1 MSKSNGKGRK
11 LKKLLRLPYI
21 FALNCKGMKVR
32 YTSSM
37 PINTVIEN
45 YKQIQIGAHCNF
57 DKRTTFRVFNKKG
70 IISNIIIGDNFC
82 GSNDLKI
89 LSCGLVKIGSNVTC
103 AGNTFITSE
112 NHGLNP
118 LTLSFNDN
126 ELQSTNVIIED
137 GVWIGEKV
145 IILPGVT
152 IGKKSVIGA
161 GSVVTKNIPAYS
173 IAVGNPA
180 RVIKKWNFEKN
191 KYEKIG
197 EKNNE

>member
-1 MSKSNGKGRK
+1 MSKSNGIERK
-11 LKKLLRLPYI
+11 IKKILRLPYI
-21 FALNCKGMKVR
+21 LILRCKGMKIK

-45 YKQIQIGAHCNF
+45 YKNIKIGKHCNF
-57 DKRTTFRVFNKKG
+57 DKRTILRVFNKKDEM
-70 IISNIIIGDNFC
+70 SNILIGDNFC
-82 GSNDLKI
+82 GLNDLKI
-89 LSCGLVKIGSNVTC
+89 LCCGSVKIGDNVTC

-118 LTLSFNDN
+118 LTPSFNDN
-126 ELQSTNVIIED
+126 PLEESNVNIED

-152 IGKKSVIGA
+152 IGKKSVVGA
-161 GSVVTKNIPAYS
+161 GSVVTKDIPQYS

-180 RVIKKWNFEKN
+180 KVIKKWNFEKN
-191 KYEKIG
+191 EYDKI
-197 EKNNE
+197 